1 MKAYKLLV
9 LYARMYTY
17 VCGAMMREV
26 VKVGGRGPHAHP
38 GTTRAN
44 VFSFLHQNAHP
55 TAPTTHSIVELTH
68 MYFPF
73 TNNFAALNNILQIAL
88 LASKLSAPNQP
99 VLTLAARGA
108 SSLMI
113 QASRFTANAA
123 NAANCRS
130 VRSGI
135 ARFTVPCPKQQ
146 QPIRTL
152 SYHSLACSQLIGAL
166 ASRPIMTT
174 AAVETQAPVASADK
188 PAVDVDAQFASN
200 PLLAVRFCLCVCCVV
215 TLSLSFVRERRE

>member
-1 MKAYKLLV
+1 
-9 LYARMYTY
+9 
-17 VCGAMMREV
+17 
-26 VKVGGRGPHAHP
+26 
-38 GTTRAN
+38 
-44 VFSFLHQNAHP
+44 
-55 TAPTTHSIVELTH
+55 
-68 MYFPF
+68 MYFPL
-73 TNNFAALNNILQIAL
+73 TNNFAALNNVLQIAL

-135 ARFTVPCPKQQ
+135 ARFTVPCPKQ
-146 QPIRTL
+146 PTSTL
-152 SYHSLACSQLIGAL
+152 SYHSLACSQLIGARAAL

-174 AAVETQAPVASADK
+174 AAVETQAPVAPADK

-200 PLLAVRFCLCVCCVV
+200 PLLAVRFCLLLVV
-215 TLSLSFVRERRE
+215 W